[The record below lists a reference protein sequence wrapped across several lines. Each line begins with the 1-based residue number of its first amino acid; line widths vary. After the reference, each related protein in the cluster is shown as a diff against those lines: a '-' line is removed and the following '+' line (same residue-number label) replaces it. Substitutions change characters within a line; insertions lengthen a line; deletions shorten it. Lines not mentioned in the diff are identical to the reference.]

1 MPNAQPTDLQQA
13 ADNVNP
19 TEIADNLNGNLKK
32 DVATEQ
38 PQKLDNKEQTPFID
52 DTLRTDKAN
61 NS

>member
-19 TEIADNLNGNLKK
+19 SELADNLNGNLKK

-38 PQKLDNKEQTPFID
+38 SQKLDNKEQTPFID
-52 DTLRTDKAN
+52 DTLRTDKAD